1 MPEIKPE
8 VTILDGAM
16 GTMIQSAGLKLGE
29 KPEVFALSHPESV
42 QAIQRQYVEAGSS
55 VLYSNTFG
63 ANRKKLH
70 GTGHTVQEIISAN
83 MAIAKKAAGRSARV
97 ALDIGP
103 IGELMAPLGTLSFDE
118 AYDIFRETVA
128 AGRDAGADLIVIE
141 TFTDLYE
148 VRAAVLAAKENST
161 LPVWVTMS
169 FESTGRTF
177 TGTTVP
183 AMALTLDALGVDA
196 MGINCSLG
204 PTEILPLIQ
213 EMRKWT
219 NRPLVVKPNAGLPDP
234 ATGLYFI
241 TPDEF
246 AQEMLKFKEIGVS
259 AMGGCCGTTPAFIKA
274 LSTAVTEG
282 TNATNLT
289 NLTNCHEIPGGVC
302 SASRIAPYGRVNV
315 IGERINPTGKKR
327 VKQAIAAHDM
337 DTLMKL
343 AIAQADAGADVLD
356 INVGVPGIDEAAV
369 MKEVVQAVQGVVDLP
384 LMIDSSDPAAIEA
397 GLRYANGKAIV
408 NSVDAS
414 EKKLNAILPI
424 AKKYGAA
431 VVGLTIDRT
440 MPQSVEERLAFATTI
455 VKAAEKAGIPRKDI
469 LIDCLT
475 LTVSAQQDQAVN
487 TLEALRRVRKE
498 LGVHATLGVSNISF
512 GLPGRVTL
520 TRTFLAMALQCGLDF
535 PIINPNSAEMMDTIY
550 SYKALCG
557 EDRDCAAYI
566 ERFALKE
573 DAGETKETKKT
584 QKAATA
590 DPAAMT
596 LEQAILKGLG
606 QETENITA
614 QLLSEMD
621 AMDVIDKKL
630 IPALDMVGEK
640 YERQE
645 IFLPQLINAANA
657 AGRGFELIKRSIR
670 KNAGNGDSTNNTNKG
685 KIIIAT
691 VEGDIHDIGK
701 NIVKVVLENY
711 GYDVIDLGKDVPV
724 ETVVR
729 RTIEED
735 AHLVALSALMTT
747 TVESMRRTIEALRK
761 SGHPCKI
768 MVGGAVLTP
777 EYARQI
783 GADFYSRDPKESA
796 DTARRV
802 LGK

>member
-1 MPEIKPE
+1 M
-8 VTILDGAM
+8 TILDGAM

-29 KPEVFALSHPESV
+29 KPEIFALSHPESV
-42 QAIQRQYVEAGSS
+42 AAIQRRYVEAGST

-63 ANRKKLH
+63 ANRKKLE
-70 GTGHTVQEIISAN
+70 GTGHSVQDIISAN
-83 MAIAKKAAGRSARV
+83 MAIARKAAGKQAKV

-118 AYDIFRETVA
+118 AYDIFKEIVI

-148 VRAAVLAAKENST
+148 VKAAVLAAKENST

-169 FESTGRTF
+169 FEATGRTF

-183 AMALTLDALGVDA
+183 AMALTLDSLGVDA

-204 PTEILPLIQ
+204 PAEILPLIQ

-219 NRPLVVKPNAGLPDP
+219 DRPLIVKPNAGLPDP
-234 ATGLYFI
+234 ATGMYFI

-246 AQEMLKFKEIGVS
+246 AQAMLKFTEIGVS

-274 LSTAVTEG
+274 LSTAVTKATTPTG
-282 TNATNLT
+282 VTNDN
-289 NLTNCHEIPGGVC
+289 EIPGGVC
-302 SASRIAPYGRVNV
+302 SASRIAPYGKVNV

-327 VKQAIAAHDM
+327 VKQAIASHDM

-414 EKKLNAILPI
+414 EKKLGAILPI

-431 VVGLTIDRT
+431 IVGLTIDRG
-440 MPQSVEERLAFATTI
+440 MPQSVEERMAFARTI
-455 VKAAEKAGIPRKDI
+455 VNAAEKAGIPGKDI

-512 GLPGRVTL
+512 GLPERVTL
-520 TRTFLAMALQCGLDF
+520 TRTFLAMTLQCGLDF
-535 PIINPNSAEMMDTIY
+535 PIINPNSAEMMDTVF
-550 SYKALCG
+550 SYKALSG
-557 EDRDCAAYI
+557 EDKDCAAYI
-566 ERFALKE
+566 ERFAAQE
-573 DAGETKETKKT
+573 EEKETT
-584 QKAATA
+584 QT
-590 DPAAMT
+590 PAKQTTAMT

-614 QLLSEMD
+614 QLLTEMD
-621 AMDVIDKKL
+621 AMEVIDKKL
-630 IPALDMVGEK
+630 IPALDIVGEK

-657 AGRGFELIKRSIR
+657 AGRGFELIKSSIR
-670 KNAGNGDSTNNTNKG
+670 KTNQSTQASKG

-777 EYARQI
+777 EYAKQI
-783 GADFYSRDPKESA
+783 GADFYSKDPKESA